1 MKKHT
6 RNYISLAACFLIAP
20 FILLSPA
27 HSKDF
32 TLGKNDDVT
41 VRLNA
46 QFSVGASFRVQD
58 PDPDYIGESNG
69 GKGGPSTTDDG
80 TQNFEKYDV
89 YSSPV
94 KGIFEMDISKDNYG
108 FFTRAKTWYDYA
120 LDQKDVRHGNS
131 LNGYVPNDPLED
143 NGFSQLAKFKGAIL
157 LDAYLYSDMDIGDIP
172 VTMKLG
178 RHVLSWGE
186 STFIQNG
193 LNIINPFDV
202 SAFRRPGAEIKEGLL
217 PIGMISVN
225 AGLTE
230 KLSLEGFYQ
239 FEWEKTTIDGC
250 GTYFSTAD
258 FVAEGCNVVSIRTC
272 NDQESLQQGEFIT
285 RTSDDKPDDLGQ
297 YGISARYFSDL
308 FNGTEFGFYF
318 MNLHSRLP
326 LIAGQRTSNPNP
338 LTPFEGD
345 ITNPE
350 WALNPQYLIAY
361 PEDLKIYGLS
371 FATTIGGVAFSG
383 EISYKP
389 DTPIQ
394 INGAEILNA
403 AVTENDAFRLTPRI
417 KAVGLGERVN
427 GFDEFD
433 VTQIQFTGIKFIDN
447 VMAAS
452 RLILVGEVGVVL
464 TDGIGIDETGQRYG
478 RNTVFGLGDFQAPAN
493 PNVTC
498 KFLTSVV
505 PSINGD
511 CRSDGFV
518 TASAWGYRLLARL
531 QYPSLFLGMS
541 VNPSL
546 AWSHDVNGYSPEP
559 AQQFQEGRKA
569 ISLTVPF
576 EYQSKYSLSLGYTV
590 FYGGD
595 YNVQTDKDFASISFS
610 LSL

>member
-1 MKKHT
+1 MKNHT
-6 RNYISLAACFLIAP
+6 RNYIYPAYCLLITP

-27 HSKDF
+27 YGKDF

-41 VRLNA
+41 LRLNA
-46 QFSVGASFRVQD
+46 QFSVGASARMQD

-89 YSSPV
+89 FTSPV
-94 KGIFEMDISKDNYG
+94 KGIVELDISKDNYG
-108 FFTRAKTWYDYA
+108 FFTRGKAWYDYA
-120 LDQKDVRHGNS
+120 LDQKDVLHGNS
-131 LNGYVPNDPLED
+131 LNGYETNDPLED

-157 LDAYLYSDMDIGDIP
+157 LDAYLYGDFDIGDIP
-172 VTMKLG
+172 VSLKLG

-217 PIGMISVN
+217 PIGMFSVN

-230 KLSLEGFYQ
+230 KLSLEAFYQ

-258 FVAEGCNVVSIRTC
+258 FVAEGCNVVSIRTR
-272 NDQESLQQGEFIT
+272 NDQESLKQGEFIT

-326 LIAGQRTSNPNP
+326 LIAGLRTSNPNP
-338 LTPFEGD
+338 LLPFEGD
-345 ITNPE
+345 ITRPD
-350 WALNPQYLIAY
+350 WALNPKYFIAY

-371 FATTIGGVAFSG
+371 FSTTIGGVAFSG

-403 AVTENDAFRLTPRI
+403 AVTENDVFRLTPRI

-452 RLILVGEVGVVL
+452 RLVLVGEVGVVL

-478 RNTVFGLGDFQAPAN
+478 RNTVFGLGDFQSPAN
-493 PNVTC
+493 PIVDC
-498 KFLTSVV
+498 AFLTGAITA
-505 PSINGD
+505 INGD

-590 FYGGD
+590 FYGGN

>member
-1 MKKHT
+1 MKKLS
-6 RNYISLAACFLIAP
+6 RIDFCLAVCFLIAP
-20 FILLSPA
+20 FLLMSPV
-27 HSKDF
+27 HGKDF
-32 TLGKNDDVT
+32 MLGKDDDIT
-41 VRLNA
+41 LRLNA
-46 QFSVGASFRVQD
+46 QFSIGASARVAD

-69 GKGGPSTTDDG
+69 GDGGPSTTDDG
-80 TQNFEKYDV
+80 TQNYEKYDV
-89 YSSPV
+89 FSSPV
-94 KGIFEMDISKDNYG
+94 KGIVELDISKENYG
-108 FFTRAKTWYDYA
+108 FFTRGKAWYDYA
-120 LDQKDVRHGNS
+120 LDQNDVKHGNS

-143 NGFSQLAKFKGAIL
+143 NGFSRLARFKGAIL
-157 LDAYLYSDMDIGDIP
+157 LDAYLYSDFDIGDIP
-172 VTMKLG
+172 VSLKLG

-217 PIGMISVN
+217 PVGMFSVN

-230 KLSLEGFYQ
+230 KLSLEAFYQ
-239 FEWEKTTIDGC
+239 YEWEKTTIDGC

-258 FVAEGCNVVSIRTC
+258 FVAEGCDVVSIRTR
-272 NDQESLQQGEFIT
+272 NDQGSLIQGEFIA
-285 RTSDDKPDDLGQ
+285 RDKDDKPDDLGQ

-308 FNGTEFGFYF
+308 FDGTEFGFYF

-326 LIAGQRTSNPNP
+326 LIAGKRTSNPNP
-338 LTPFEGD
+338 LKPFEGD

-350 WALNPQYLIAY
+350 WALNPKYLIAY

-371 FATTIGGVAFSG
+371 FATNIGGIALSG

-417 KAVGLGERVN
+417 KAVGLGERLD

-433 VTQIQFTGIKFIDN
+433 VTQIQFTGIKFFEN
-447 VMAAS
+447 VLAAS
-452 RLILVGEVGVVL
+452 RLVLVGEVGIVL

-478 RNTVFGLGDFQAPAN
+478 RNTVFGLGEFTAPGN

-498 KFLTSVV
+498 AFLTSVI
-505 PSINGD
+505 PSVNGD
-511 CRSDGFV
+511 CRSDGYV
-518 TASAWGYRLLARL
+518 TRSAWGYRLLARL

-541 VNPSL
+541 VNPTL
-546 AWSHDVNGYSPEP
+546 AWAHDVNGYSPEP

-576 EYQSKYSLSLGYTV
+576 EYQSKYTLSLGYTV